1 MYRCLYRLN
10 WDRPLKNKKMLMKI
24 SNETKVG
31 ALTAVAI
38 TVLILGFNFLKGKGM
53 STNNKIYAV
62 FPNVEGLVVSNPV
75 FINGLQVGKVA
86 SLQEKDKNL
95 SGIVVTINLSK
106 AINIPRNSVAT
117 LNSALLGSTSVT
129 IHLGTGANYVQEGD
143 TLRSE
148 RSLAFADKLQKS
160 IDPAIDNVN
169 KTLVSLDEVL
179 QKLNMILD
187 PNTRTNLQGIVTSLA
202 RSSQSLE
209 TLLNT
214 ETGMLARSIK
224 DINTITGNFAR
235 NSHKIDSTF
244 SNLNAITDHLAKAKI
259 EEAVSSIQRTMA
271 KLETGIGKLDSK
283 DGTLGLL
290 LNDRQLY
297 DEIRRTNRSL
307 TILLDDLRLNPKRYI
322 NISLFGPKDK
332 KGPLKA
338 PVDSLK

>member
-1 MYRCLYRLN
+1 MANSMRQKRN
-10 WDRPLKNKKMLMKI
+10 NKVRMKI

-31 ALTAVAI
+31 ALTAIAI
-38 TVLILGFNFLKGKGM
+38 TVLILGFNFLKGKSI
-53 STNNKIYAV
+53 STENKIYAV
-62 FPNVEGLVVSNPV
+62 FPNVEGLAVSNPV
-75 FINGLQVGKVA
+75 LINGLQVGKVA
-86 SLQEKDKNL
+86 DLREKDRNL
-95 SGIVVTINLSK
+95 SGIVVTINITK
-106 AINIPRNSVAT
+106 PINIPRNSVAT
-117 LNSALLGSTSVT
+117 LNSALLGSTTVN
-129 IHLGTGANYVQEGD
+129 IHLGTGTNYVLEGD

-169 KTLVSLDEVL
+169 KTLASLDEVL

-187 PNTRTNLQGIVTSLA
+187 PNTRTNLQGIITSLA
-202 RSSQSLE
+202 HSSQSLE
-209 TLLNT
+209 TLLHT
-214 ETGMLARSIK
+214 ETGMLARSMK

-244 SNLNAITDHLAKAKI
+244 SNLNAVTDHLAKAKI
-259 EEAVSSIQRTMA
+259 EEAISSIQRTMT
-271 KLETGIGKLDSK
+271 KLESGIGKLDSK

-307 TILLDDLRLNPKRYI
+307 TILLDDLRINPNRYI
-322 NISLFGPKDK
+322 NISLFGGKDK

-338 PVDSLK
+338 PVDTLK